1 MAINRASIAK
11 ELLPG
16 LNAVFGMEY
25 GEVNNEHEPLY
36 EIENSDRAFEEE
48 VLFTGFGTAPTKG
61 EGASVSYDDAQESY
75 TARYTA
81 ETVALAFA
89 VTEEAMEDNLY
100 DTFAKLRARGLAR
113 AMANTKQVKAAN
125 IYNNGFTD
133 TIGDGAAFFSAS
145 HPTISDGLQSNLLG
159 AADLSEATLETA
171 LTAIQKIKDD
181 RGILIGAS
189 AVSLHIPV
197 DYWAVAD
204 RVLSSPGNTQTSA
217 ADANPTRTPSMQPV
231 TWGWFLKVTTLTV
244 ALLTRMHGLLK
255 RTYRTARRCLCGRR
269 FRPRWSRTS
278 ILAIFDSKHGS
289 VTASVC
295 RIGVAGLVVLVNQQM
310 REGGFGHSLFI
321 LKGEINGYEY

>member
-1 MAINRASIAK
+1 MAINRASISK

-36 EIENSDRAFEEE
+36 DVENSDRAFEEE

-125 IYNNGFTD
+125 IFTNGFTQI
-133 TIGDGAAFFSAS
+133 IGDGAAFFSAA
-145 HPTISDGLQSNLLG
+145 HPTISDGNQSNLMA
-159 AADLSEATLETA
+159 AADLTEATLETA
-171 LTAIQKIKDD
+171 LTNIQKIKDD

-189 AVSLHIPV
+189 AVSLHVPV
-197 DYWAVAD
+197 DSWAIAD
-204 RVLSSPGNTQTSA
+204 RILSSPGNTQTSA
-217 ADANPTRTPSMQPV
+217 AQANPNTNAINATRHMGMIPE
-231 TWGWFLKVTTLTV
+231 GYFIN
-244 ALLTRMHGLLK
+244 
-255 RTYRTARRCLCGRR
+255 RR
-269 FRPRWSRTS
+269 FTDVDSYFIKTDVPNGAKMFVRSPLQTKMEPD
-278 ILAIFDSKHGS
+278 FDTGNLRFKARERYSFGVSDWRGYFGS
-289 VTASVC
+289 
-295 RIGVAGLVVLVNQQM
+295 AG
-310 REGGFGHSLFI
+310 
-321 LKGEINGYEY
+321 

>member
-1 MAINRASIAK
+1 MAINRASISK

-25 GEVNNEHEPLY
+25 GEVNNEHEPLF

-61 EGASVSYDDAQESY
+61 EGAAVSYDDAQESY

-100 DTFAKLRARGLAR
+100 DTFAKLRAKGLAR

-125 IYNNGFTD
+125 IFNNGFSD
-133 TIGDGAAFFSAS
+133 TIGDGAAFFSAA
-145 HPTISDGLQSNLLG
+145 HPTISDGNQSNLL
-159 AADLSEATLETA
+159 AASDLSEATLETA
-171 LTAIQKIKDD
+171 LTTAQKIKDD

-189 AVSLHIPV
+189 VVSLHIPV

-204 RVLSSPGNTQTSA
+204 KILSSPGNTGTSA
-217 ADANPTRTPSMQPV
+217 AAANPNTNAINAIRNMGMVPEGYFINRRLTD
-231 TWGWFLKVTTLTV
+231 TDAWFMKTDVPNGTKMFIRSPLQTKMEPDFDTGNL
-244 ALLTRMHGLLK
+244 RFK
-255 RTYRTARRCLCGRR
+255 ARERYSFGVSDWRG
-269 FRPRWSRTS
+269 F
-278 ILAIFDSKHGS
+278 FGS
-289 VTASVC
+289 
-295 RIGVAGLVVLVNQQM
+295 AG
-310 REGGFGHSLFI
+310 
-321 LKGEINGYEY
+321 

>member
-1 MAINRASIAK
+1 MAINRASINK

-16 LNAVFGMEY
+16 LNAIFGLEY
-25 GEVNNEHEPLY
+25 GEVNNEHQAIY

-61 EGASVSYDDAQESY
+61 EGAAVSYDDAQESY

-89 VTEEAMEDNLY
+89 ITEEAMEDNLY
-100 DTFAKLRARGLAR
+100 DTFAKLRAKGLAR

-125 IYNNGFTD
+125 LFNNSFSD
-133 TIGDGAAFFSAS
+133 TIGDGVAFFSDS
-145 HPTISDGLQSNLLG
+145 HPTVADGLQDNLL
-159 AADLSEATLETA
+159 AASDLAESTLETA
-171 LTAIQKIKDD
+171 LTAIQKTKDD

-217 ADANPTRTPSMQPV
+217 AAADPNTNAINAIRHMGMVPE
-231 TWGWFLKVTTLTV
+231 GY
-244 ALLTRMHGLLK
+244 HIN
-255 RTYRTARRCLCGRR
+255 RR
-269 FRPRWSRTS
+269 FTDTDAWFVKTDVPNGTKMFIRSPLQTKMEPD
-278 ILAIFDSKHGS
+278 FDTGNLRFKARERYSFGVSDWRGWYGS
-289 VTASVC
+289 
-295 RIGVAGLVVLVNQQM
+295 AGQ
-310 REGGFGHSLFI
+310 
-321 LKGEINGYEY
+321 

>member
-25 GEVNNEHEPLY
+25 GEVNNELEPLF

-48 VLFTGFGTAPTKG
+48 VLFTSFGSAPVKG

-100 DTFAKLRARGLAR
+100 DTFAKLRAKGLAR

-125 IYNNGFTD
+125 VFNNGFTD
-133 TIGDGAAFFSAS
+133 TIGDATAFFNTS
-145 HPTISDGLQSNLLG
+145 HPTVGDGVQSNLI
-159 AADLSEATLETA
+159 AASDISEATLETA
-171 LTAIQKIKDD
+171 LTNVQKIKDD

-197 DYWAVAD
+197 DSWAIAD
-204 RVLSSPGNTQTSA
+204 RILSSPGNTQASGGQA
-217 ADANPTRTPSMQPV
+217 ANPNINAINAVRHLGMLPQ
-231 TWGWFLKVTTLTV
+231 G
-244 ALLTRMHGLLK
+244 
-255 RTYRTARRCLCGRR
+255 YDINRR
-269 FRPRWSRTS
+269 FTDTTS
-278 ILAIFDSKHGS
+278 WFIKTDVPNGTKMFVRSPLQTKMEPDFDTGNLRFKARERYSFGVSDWRGWAGS
-289 VTASVC
+289 QGT
-295 RIGVAGLVVLVNQQM
+295 
-310 REGGFGHSLFI
+310 
-321 LKGEINGYEY
+321 

>member
-197 DYWAVAD
+197 DYWAVPLR
-204 RVLSSPGNTQTSA
+204 RVLHRLIR
-217 ADANPTRTPSMQPV
+217 TRTPSMQPV

-244 ALLTRMHGLLK
+244 ALLIRMHGLLK
-255 RTYRTARRCLCGRR
+255 RTYQTAQKCLCGRR

-278 ILAIFDSKHGS
+278 ILAISDSKHGS

-295 RIGVAGLVVLVNQQM
+295 QIGVAGLVVLVNQQM
-310 REGGFGHSLFI
+310 KEGGFGHSLFF
-321 LKGEINGYEY
+321 LKER